1 MSLSVEA
8 LGSTLR
14 TDPLAL
20 FGGFGAA
27 GLHAVLGW
35 LAAAPVAAVL
45 IFVLARLA
53 ISAAQPTPRLA
64 PVRAVAP
71 NAQGRHGFR
80 PLALLLLGLAFAP
93 VPARAFDVVGD
104 AFDDEGRFA
113 YQERHRYTFVD
124 GRKASAH
131 TTYVDAAAQP
141 IASMEAHYGED
152 PGAPAY
158 LMRDLRFGWELT
170 ARRDGDT
177 IHMTRLVDG
186 RRETKSVAV
195 KPGRDVIIG
204 PGFNDYIASRWSDL
218 AAGKVLRCLFAVPD
232 RLQVIPFRIERSGEP
247 TQSGALR
254 LRVKIDNGLL
264 ALIVPAL
271 DLEYDAAARS
281 LLSYSGF
288 SNVTDDRDKGRSV
301 RIVFQ
306 RDQRVAS
313 LTPAGELGVGSWTGS
328 RSGSIGAPE

>member
-1 MSLSVEA
+1 MASVPWRRSSWDWRSLPSPREP
-8 LGSTLR
+8 ST
-14 TDPLAL
+14 
-20 FGGFGAA
+20 
-27 GLHAVLGW
+27 
-35 LAAAPVAAVL
+35 
-45 IFVLARLA
+45 
-53 ISAAQPTPRLA
+53 S
-64 PVRAVAP
+64 
-71 NAQGRHGFR
+71 
-80 PLALLLLGLAFAP
+80 
-93 VPARAFDVVGD
+93 
-104 AFDDEGRFA
+104 
-113 YQERHRYTFVD
+113 
-124 GRKASAH
+124 
-131 TTYVDAAAQP
+131 
-141 IASMEAHYGED
+141 
-152 PGAPAY
+152 
-158 LMRDLRFGWELT
+158 WET
-170 ARRDGDT
+170 RDGDT